1 MANIILEFSKR
12 FLREYDSLKRKNRR
26 LYEKV
31 DGFLREI
38 KSDPL
43 TGTGKVEQL
52 SETRYSRRVD
62 QKNRLVYDFFP
73 KTGSVRILCCLGHY
87 DKI

>member
-1 MANIILEFSKR
+1 MGSVLLEFSKR
-12 FLREYDSLKRKNRR
+12 FEDEYNFLLKKNKR
-26 LYEKV
+26 LKIKI
-31 DGFLREI
+31 DQFISEI
-38 KSDPL
+38 EEDP
-43 TGTGKVEQL
+43 TWGTGKVERL

-62 QKNRLVYDFFP
+62 QRNRLVYDFFP